1 MSNRE
6 NQVALDNIERIAAPP
21 KDVFYREYILAQR
34 PVIIT
39 NLFETSSLCQMD
51 TLEKVRTGLS
61 DIPVQVCPNYIA
73 NLLSA
78 KSADDARMMN
88 LGAYLDFLQAQP
100 TSLDICVE
108 YPTPQNL
115 LELLPLNLYQDLSN
129 ESDLYS
135 NMFVAG
141 SKNYA
146 HLHYDA
152 DQRNVLLFQVFGT
165 KRFILIHPRETH
177 KLDAINQ
184 PNLCRT
190 SGLFLENMSET
201 EKIDFIRYT
210 NAIDVVLYPGETIF
224 MPMMIWH
231 YIEYLE
237 PAMSI
242 AYRLGRNSYNRRL
255 AQMFP
260 APSVDVQTLS
270 LLLMD
275 ETVAQSHHT
284 EWLDKLEHTSHLF
297 GEQESDRQAA
307 LNYLCLKI
315 RGQYL
320 GFEPIKSMG
329 ELSRRQ
335 MILEQAPLYRV

>member
-1 MSNRE
+1 M
-6 NQVALDNIERIAAPP
+6 VLDNIERIEAPP
-21 KDVFYREYILAQR
+21 KDVFYREYILPQR

-39 NLFETSSLCQMD
+39 NLFESSSLSQMD
-51 TLEKVRTGLS
+51 TLEKVRTGITN
-61 DIPVQVCPNYIA
+61 IPVQVCPNYIA
-73 NLLSA
+73 NLLDA
-78 KSADDARMMN
+78 TSADVPRMMN

-115 LELLPLNLYQDLSN
+115 LELLPLNLYQDLSD

-141 SKNYA
+141 SNNYA

-177 KLDAINQ
+177 KLDAIDQ
-184 PNLCRT
+184 ANLCRT
-190 SGLFLENMSET
+190 SGFFLENMSEAQKT
-201 EKIDFIRYT
+201 DFIRYT
-210 NAIDVVLYPGETIF
+210 NAFDVVLRPGETIF

-242 AYRLGRNSYNRRL
+242 AYRLGRNPYNRRL
-255 AQMFP
+255 AQLFP
-260 APSVDVQTLS
+260 APSVDVQSLA

-275 ETVAQSHHT
+275 ETVAHSKHT
-284 EWLDKLEHTSHLF
+284 GWLNKLENTSSSSN
-297 GEQESDRQAA
+297 GSDRDRKAI

-320 GFEPIKSMG
+320 GFEPIKSMR
-329 ELSRRQ
+329 ELTRRQ
-335 MILEQAPLYRV
+335 TILEQVSAYS

>member
-1 MSNRE
+1 MVLN
-6 NQVALDNIERIAAPP
+6 NIERIKAPS
-21 KDVFYREYILAQR
+21 KDMFYREYILPQR

-39 NLFETSSLCQMD
+39 NLFDSSSLCQMD
-51 TLEKVRTGLS
+51 TLEKARTELT
-61 DIPVQVCPNYIA
+61 DIQVQVCPNYIA
-73 NLLSA
+73 NLLNA
-78 KSADDARMMN
+78 TSADVPRMMN
-88 LGAYLDFLQAQP
+88 LCEYFDFLQAQP

-115 LELLPLNLYQDLSN
+115 LELLPLNLYQDLSD

-141 SKNYA
+141 SNNYA

-152 DQRNVLLFQVFGT
+152 DQRNVLMFQVFGT
-165 KRFILIHPRETH
+165 KRFILIHPSETH
-177 KLDAINQ
+177 KLDAIDQ

-190 SGLFLENMSET
+190 SGLFLENMSEA
-201 EKIDFIRYT
+201 EKTDFINYT
-210 NAIDVVLYPGETIF
+210 NAFDVVLYPGETIF

-242 AYRLGRNSYNRRL
+242 AYRLGRNQYNRRL
-255 AQMFP
+255 AQLFP
-260 APSVDVQTLS
+260 APSVDVQSLS

-275 ETVAQSHHT
+275 ETVARSHHT
-284 EWLDKLEHTSHLF
+284 GWLNKLENISSSLHGS
-297 GEQESDRQAA
+297 ESDRLAA

-320 GFEPIKSMG
+320 GFEPIKSMR
-329 ELSRRQ
+329 ELTRRQ
-335 MILEQAPLYRV
+335 TILEQATLYS